1 MIFKNKRPR
10 FRFGSTGSHLAPQ
23 VGFEPTTLRLTAGCS
38 TAELLRNIKS
48 GSHLFSQAVASQVS
62 SAACVLTVVFGMGT
76 GVSHRRIAT
85 GNLPVS
91 FHTFKTE

>member
-38 TAELLRNIKS
+38 TAELLRNNEVLISFRLRFLRFTESFPGRLFLGIKS
-48 GSHLFSQAVASQVS
+48 AQ
-62 SAACVLTVVFGMGT
+62 
-76 GVSHRRIAT
+76 
-85 GNLPVS
+85 NLQR
-91 FHTFKTE
+91 TF